1 MREPW
6 PYVSL
11 TSSSNGNGLAL
22 LAVFTSV
29 AAAGM
34 VWGTMIPLL
43 TVLMERDGV
52 PAVLIG
58 LNSAMPVLA
67 VIVTSR
73 LMPWIGRRV
82 GLAPAMFG
90 GLLVIAAGTLALPY
104 FRSYGA
110 WLVLRFVIGLA
121 AAVHWI
127 LSEAWINTLAP
138 RDRRGLYVGLYGTI
152 ILGGFAL
159 GPLILTLIEIDGVLP
174 FALIAGAVLVAGVP
188 LFLLRRRLP
197 PLDDGPHQAS
207 LSLFLMAPAVFFA
220 ALIAGITEG
229 ALWTL
234 LTVYGIDKGL
244 GETGALHLL
253 AALNVGTVVLQ
264 LPIGW
269 LADRIGATVVLTI
282 CSAAGLAGSLV
293 LPQLVTGWAVPLL
306 WAFAFVWG
314 AFLASLYTVA
324 LIELGRRFEGV
335 ALANANGLFV
345 SGYCAGGLFGP
356 LAIGLAMDQA
366 GADALPAAVGIASA
380 LYLVVAAVQRVRR

>member
-1 MREPW
+1 MSSP
-6 PYVSL
+6 S
-11 TSSSNGNGLAL
+11 TSDDGKVPALA
-22 LAVFTSV
+22 AVFASV
-29 AAAGM
+29 AAAGL

-52 PAVLIG
+52 SAALIG

-73 LMPWIGRRV
+73 LMPWIARRI
-82 GLAPAMFG
+82 GLAPALFG
-90 GLLVIAAGTLALPY
+90 GLVVIALGTLALPY
-104 FRSYGA
+104 FRTYGA

-127 LSEAWINTLAP
+127 LSEAWVNTLAP
-138 RDRRGLYVGLYGTI
+138 PDRRGLYVGLYGTI

-159 GPLILTLIEIDGVLP
+159 GPIILTVIPIDGVLP
-174 FALIAGAVLVAGVP
+174 FVLIAGSVLVAGVP

-197 PLDDGPHQAS
+197 ALDDGPHHAS
-207 LSLFLMAPAVFFA
+207 LSLFRLTPAIFA
-220 ALIAGITEG
+220 AALTAGLTEG

-234 LTVYGIDKGL
+234 LTIYGIDKGL

-253 AALNVGTVVLQ
+253 AALNIGTVVLQ

-269 LADRIGATVVLTI
+269 LADRLGATLVLNI
-282 CSAAGLAGSLV
+282 CAVAGLAGAFLLPV
-293 LPQLVTGWAVPLL
+293 LITGWPVLVL
-306 WAFAFVWG
+306 WAFAFAWG

-324 LIELGRRFEGV
+324 LIELGRRFEGA

-345 SGYCAGGLFGP
+345 SAYCLGGLIGP
-356 LAIGLAMDQA
+356 LAIGAAMDTA
-366 GADALPAAVGIASA
+366 GPGALPAAVGLTSA
-380 LYLVVAAVQRVRR
+380 AFLMVAAARRGASTGRLKG